1 MSPDPPTVPVPIKKR
16 RFTLIFLYFT
26 VLPVLEGIWWVSVDV
41 FSLRPELKMYVL
53 RGTFP
58 SGHLRPDL
66 RNLATRFSE
75 SLHPWNLRDV
85 WCLNH
90 LKNPPIFPG
99 EKRKKKCESRA
110 ALAASAV
117 LRSRGGFR
125 SSHLPLPS
133 SSESAAA
140 HWCHGTFQSLGIFY
154 KQSSNSMAIS
164 VMGKWWLNDG
174 KWWMVYKSNNYGL

>member
-1 MSPDPPTVPVPIKKR
+1 MPPDPPTVPVPIKKR

-75 SLHPWNLRDV
+75 SLSPM
-85 WCLNH
+85 
-90 LKNPPIFPG
+90 K
-99 EKRKKKCESRA
+99 
-110 ALAASAV
+110 
-117 LRSRGGFR
+117 
-125 SSHLPLPS
+125 SSWRLMPK
-133 SSESAAA
+133 SSEKSTNFSRWKTQKKMRKPCSACRQRCAPEP
-140 HWCHGTFQSLGIFY
+140 WRFQVFTSSASVEFGIRC
-154 KQSSNSMAIS
+154 SPLMPWDIS
-164 VMGKWWLNDG
+164 VAWHFLQTKQQFNGHFSDG
-174 KWWMVYKSNNYGL
+174 